1 MVKISPRKVS
11 FYIFRAIKWKV
22 NMKTILIN
30 QRQRNNKEVGF
41 SNQTKRKEKGDKET
55 MEKRGSEP
63 FGTVRLSIENREN
76 SYELT
81 EESAQELKM
90 AIRMAAKKIKEGKSI
105 PHQISNEAGHS
116 KSPLYRRQY
125 SIALLGVSIV
135 LFVVVLFTLT
145 NEKEDESWSSNT
157 STSIDSSAQ
166 PRLNLSSGTPA
177 PDAKSLEEAPKGII
191 PVKENIGDE
200 VIKGKTSSLKG
211 RTRKIYNRKTRHLRS
226 QTQPILALNSNEK
239 EPLEQQLKTAFLLS
253 KP

>member
-1 MVKISPRKVS
+1 
-11 FYIFRAIKWKV
+11 
-22 NMKTILIN
+22 MKTILIN

-41 SNQTKRKEKGDKET
+41 FNQTTRKEKGDKET

-116 KSPLYRRQY
+116 KSPLYRSLYRRQY

-145 NEKEDESWSSNT
+145 NEKEEKSWFSNT

-166 PRLNLSSGTPA
+166 PRLNLGSGTPA
-177 PDAKSLEEAPKGII
+177 PDVKSLEEAPKGII

-226 QTQPILALNSNEK
+226 QAQPILALNSNEK
-239 EPLEQQLKTAFLLS
+239 EPLEQQLRTAFLLS